1 MALGG
6 GIWAV
11 QNKVLPGTYIN
22 FSSVAKASATLS
34 ERGYAA
40 MPLMLDWGP
49 DNQVFTVTNGD
60 FQKNSLKIFGY
71 AYADDAMLPLREIFQ
86 YTQTLYAFRLNGGG
100 AKAENTY
107 CTAKY
112 SGTVG
117 NKLSTVIAKNVD
129 DASLYDVSTYYDTT
143 LLDTQTVAKAAD
155 LVSNDYVTF
164 KTGAEL
170 SETAK
175 TPLASGTNGEGTA
188 QAFQTFLDK
197 IESYSFNTLGC
208 PSKEATTIGLFV
220 NFTKRMRDEVGAKF
234 QTVIYNPFGAD
245 KAADYEGVI
254 EVGNRITEYDE
265 KIVGLGDFGLVYWMT
280 GASAGCAVNKSNTN
294 KRYDGELTVD
304 VDYTQSELEKGIT
317 TGRLMFHNVNGEVRI
332 LEDIDSLVTVSDTKG
347 DVFKSNQTIRVC
359 DQIANDTAVVFN
371 TRYLGTVPNDASG
384 RIALWNDICKLHQ
397 DLESIRAIEDFDPDS
412 VTVEQG
418 DTKKAVLCTV
428 RNLNVI
434 NAMAQLYMSVIIM

>member
-34 ERGYAA
+34 ERGFAA

-49 DNQVFTVTNGD
+49 ENQVFTVTNGD

-71 AYADDAMLPLREIFQ
+71 AYADDAMLPLRELFM
-86 YTQTLYAFRLNGGG
+86 YTQTLYAYRLNGGG
-100 AKAENTY
+100 TKAANNF

-112 SGTVG
+112 SGPVG
-117 NKLSTVIAKNVD
+117 NRLSTVIAVNVD
-129 DASLYDVSTYYDTT
+129 NEDLFDVGTYYDTT
-143 LLDTQTVAKAAD
+143 LLDMQTVATAAE
-155 LVSNDYVTF
+155 LVANDYVTW
-164 KTGAEL
+164 KSGATL
-170 SETAK
+170 AETAK
-175 TPLASGTNGEGTA
+175 TPLAGGENGKAESA
-188 QAFQTFLDK
+188 SYQTFLDK

-208 PSKEATTIGLFV
+208 PSNDSTTIGLFV

-234 QTVIYNPFGAD
+234 QTVIYNLFGNA

-254 EVGNRITEYDE
+254 EVGNKISGFDE
-265 KIVGLGDFGLVYWMT
+265 NLAGFGQFGLVYWMT

-304 VDYTQSELEKGIT
+304 VDYTQAELEKGIT
-317 TGRLMFHNVNGEVRI
+317 SGRLMFHNVNGEVRI
-332 LEDIDSLVTVSDTKG
+332 LEDIDSMITVSDTKG

-359 DQIANDTAVVFN
+359 DQIANDTAVLFN

-397 DLESIRAIEDFDPDS
+397 DLESIRALENFDPET

-418 DTKKAVLCTV
+418 DTKKAVVCNV
-428 RNLNVI
+428 RDLNIV
-434 NAMAQLYMSVIIM
+434 NAMAQLYMSVVIM